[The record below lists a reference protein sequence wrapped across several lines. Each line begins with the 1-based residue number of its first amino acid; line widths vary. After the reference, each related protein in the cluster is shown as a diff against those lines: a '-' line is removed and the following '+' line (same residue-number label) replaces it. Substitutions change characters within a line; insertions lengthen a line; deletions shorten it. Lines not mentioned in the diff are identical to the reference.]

1 MVLVDPL
8 SQLGGVLRY
17 FIAEG
22 SGWPPR
28 PAACSE
34 GACYARLQVSNEAAF
49 EAGSLEA
56 KHDQGVLSCAGA
68 AVFTVYGS
76 ADQQDFSNNEP
87 FAFEANPAVSWV
99 RKLPFFNKDKSE

>member
-1 MVLVDPL
+1 MVLVDSL

-17 FIAEG
+17 LTAQG

-28 PAACSE
+28 PAAYSE
-34 GACYARLQVSNEAAF
+34 GACYAGLQGLNEAAF

-56 KHDQGVLSCAGA
+56 KHDQWVLSCAGA

-99 RKLPFFNKDKSE
+99 RKLPFLKGDKSE